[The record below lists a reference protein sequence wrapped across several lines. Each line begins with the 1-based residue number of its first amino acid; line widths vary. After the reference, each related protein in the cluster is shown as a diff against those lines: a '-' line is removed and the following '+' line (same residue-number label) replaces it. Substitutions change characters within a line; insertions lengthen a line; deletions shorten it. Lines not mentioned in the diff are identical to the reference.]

1 MKLSKE
7 MYNYI
12 LECIAIEDNSWRDD
26 NHTYLPMKEEAT
38 KWIKA
43 VWEKQEKGKL
53 KKLKDLKPGEG
64 SSKLQDPKERLTQWY
79 AKNNVKIGI

>member
-12 LECIAIEDNSWRDD
+12 LECIALEDNNWRDD

-53 KKLKDLKPGEG
+53 KKLKDLKHGEG
-64 SSKLQDPKERLTQWY
+64 SSKLLDPKKKLEEWY
-79 AKNNVKIGI
+79 VKNNVKIGI

>member
-12 LECIAIEDNSWRDD
+12 LECIALEDNNWRDD

-64 SSKLQDPKERLTQWY
+64 SSKLLDPKKKLEEWY